1 MKKLILSFITL
12 SVVAVSQAQLE
23 LPAPSPAASVSQTV
37 GITEVKIDY
46 SAPGVKGREIFGALV
61 PYNELWRTG
70 ANSATKISFSKE
82 VSIGGTKVPA
92 GTYAVFTI
100 PGQSEWTFILSKNIK
115 QSGTSEYKKEEDAV
129 RIQVKSEV
137 CAPRERLNFQI
148 TDFDDNGGNIV
159 LEWSN
164 VHISVPFKT
173 ATAEQALK
181 SIDNTLSGL
190 WRNYARSAQYLLD
203 SDGDL
208 SLALKY
214 INTADE
220 MNKDS
225 WYVLWIKAQIQYK
238 SGDKVNALATA
249 KKAQELGLKAGDGF
263 FWKSQVENAVNT
275 WK

>member
-1 MKKLILSFITL
+1 MKKLILSIIAL
-12 SVVAVSQAQLE
+12 SAMGSSQAQLD

-37 GITEVKIDY
+37 GLTEVKIEY

-70 ANSATKISFSKE
+70 ANASTKVTFSKE
-82 VSIGGTKVPA
+82 VTINGTAVAA
-92 GTYAVFTI
+92 GTYAIFTI
-100 PGQSEWTFILSKNIK
+100 PGKKEWTFILSKNFK
-115 QSGTSEYKKEEDAV
+115 QSGTGNYKQEEDAV
-129 RIQVKSEV
+129 RIQVKPGS
-137 CAPRERLNFQI
+137 CSLRERLNFQI
-148 TDFDDNGGNIV
+148 ADFDDNGGNIV
-159 LEWSN
+159 MEWEK
-164 VHISVPFKT
+164 VQIRVPFTT
-173 ATAEQALK
+173 ATNAQALK
-181 SIDNTLSGL
+181 NIDNTLNGL
-190 WRNYARSAQYLLD
+190 WRNYARSAQYVLD

-208 SLALKY
+208 ALALKY

-249 KKAQELGLKAGDGF
+249 KRAQELGILDGDGF